1 MVGNTDWYTRV
12 TVAGVEENVIF
23 CSHKDNEN
31 HLPFSMVHTL
41 LTKDSRSSVAGCEV
55 YMCKPKSCFLQQE
68 TTSFTTKAME
78 DLF

>member
-1 MVGNTDWYTRV
+1 MSGITDWYTRV
-12 TVAGVEENVIF
+12 TVVENMIF

-31 HLPFSMVHTL
+31 HLSSAMVHTL
-41 LTKDSRSSVAGCEV
+41 LTKDSLSSVACCEV

-68 TTSFTTKAME
+68 TTSFTTKAIE